1 MNATWGYGTLVYA
14 KNVTPADGVDNIRN
28 ARRLFVTGTGNLV
41 IRQATGEGK
50 AGLAPV
56 TMGTFT
62 WTAIPAGTWILDVP
76 ASWLGIEATLTT
88 ATGIIAF
95 Y

>member
-14 KNVTPADGVDNIRN
+14 KAVTPADGVDNIRN
-28 ARRLFVTGTGNLV
+28 ARRIFVTGAGNLV
-41 IRQATGEGK
+41 IRQATGTGK
-50 AGLAPV
+50 AGVAPLTDAV
-56 TMGTFT
+56 FT
-62 WTAIPAGTWILDVP
+62 WTAIPAGTWIMDVP
-76 ASWLGIEATLTT
+76 ASWLGIQATLTT